1 MIVIDN
7 FIKDLALLEEIKNSE
22 EFFANP
28 GNVKSESEDQENHTL
43 NRMWWDGWWRSE
55 ADTLKKR
62 IIELIFRHNPL
73 SQTEEIQDLIKKGA
87 GFEYYV
93 DKFGP
98 KEDFDELEGYLAN
111 DRLAWDLNE
120 EFVAPQF
127 GCIYFPLD
135 HPVNGG
141 FLTLEPQH
149 LYYETLQP
157 IFNRLIMFPTGQINQ
172 NIGKVIGGTL
182 HTLNINLYFEETE
195 SYKQGLNIK
204 DK

>member
-7 FIKDLALLEEIKNSE
+7 FIKDQALLDEIKNSE

-28 GNVKSESEDQENHTL
+28 GNIKSEPDDEGIHTL

-73 SQTEEIQDLIKKGA
+73 SQTEEIQNLIKQGA

-93 DKFGP
+93 NKFGP
-98 KEDFDELEGYLAN
+98 DEDFDELEGYLTH
-111 DRLAWDLNE
+111 DRLAWDLHQN
-120 EFVAPQF
+120 FVPPQF
-127 GCIYFPLD
+127 GCIYFPLNY
-135 HPVNGG
+135 PVNGG
-141 FLTLEPQH
+141 FLRLEPQQ

-172 NIGKVIGGTL
+172 SVGKVLGGTL

-195 SYKQGLNIK
+195 SVKQGLNIK